1 MKPENQIRFT
11 DNTQLETRSTQKND
25 TTHDTANVAIDI
37 KNNMI
42 IWMKCKHLATR
53 TDLQNPDEWTGIR
66 NMGTILIGTNKIANE
81 MYAANLHF
89 DLHFQ
94 CQ

>member
-11 DNTQLETRSTQKND
+11 DNTQLEPISTQKND

-37 KNNMI
+37 KNNVI
-42 IWMKCKHLATR
+42 IWMEYKHLTTR
-53 TDLQNPDEWTGIR
+53 TDLQNPDELTGIR
-66 NMGTILIGTNKIANE
+66 DMGTILIGTNKIANE